1 MRPGLIPPPR
11 PDYWDCSNPHEASR
25 KCLAR
30 FRVSEEAILSEPA
43 DDGVAGLIH
52 LVVFFATVQL

>member
-11 PDYWDCSNPHEASR
+11 SDYWNCVNPHEVSR

-30 FRVSEEAILSEPA
+30 FRVSEEAILSGPV
-43 DDGVAGLIH
+43 DDGVAEWIH